1 MILVTGA
8 TGFVGRNLVQR
19 LVKDGY
25 RVRCLVA
32 PDQMGD
38 LPWGDEVEVVQGHVL
53 DDEALFRAVT
63 GVHVIFHLA
72 NAQWWGRPRDL
83 ERVEL
88 VGTRNLVAAARAAR
102 VGRVITLSHI
112 GAAPSSAYPLMQI
125 KGMVEEAIRDSGL
138 AFTII
143 RSGIVF
149 GEEDS
154 FVNHIALTLR
164 ANPIFFL
171 MPGRGEVTLHPI
183 YIDDLI
189 DALIR
194 SLEKVELVDTLVEIG
209 GPEFITLEDLIRT
222 VMRVTNMPRLIIP
235 VPPYLLRWITA
246 VYSRILPRSLMT
258 PQWMDLLA
266 VNRCAQIGN
275 SYNYFDIRPRRFED
289 TLLTYMRD
297 RNYWGALMRSALR
310 RRPKGI

>member
-189 DALIR
+189 DALVR